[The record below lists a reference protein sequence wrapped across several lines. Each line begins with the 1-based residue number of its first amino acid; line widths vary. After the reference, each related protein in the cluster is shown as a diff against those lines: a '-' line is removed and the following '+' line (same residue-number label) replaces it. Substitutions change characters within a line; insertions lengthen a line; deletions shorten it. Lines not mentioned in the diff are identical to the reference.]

1 MPYIGAMK
9 QFIAI
14 LICMG
19 ALAQPALSQS
29 AETGENPEAEDG
41 LSLVEEGLQ
50 LFLRGLLE
58 EMEPT
63 FDDLRQF
70 TEDMGPALEEL
81 REMLGDMSDYEAPEV
96 LENGDIIIRR
106 KTPPETPLKDGEVE
120 I

>member
-1 MPYIGAMK
+1 MAYIGPMK
-9 QFIAI
+9 HFIAI
-14 LICMG
+14 LICLG

-29 AETGENPEAEDG
+29 AETNETEDG

-106 KTPPETPLKDGEVE
+106 KTPLEVPLKDGEVE